1 MLIIHYHRLQGYMVS
16 ENGAVEKEDMF
27 LKRIGGMVKLYA
39 AVMQTSIAGS
49 KVSKTTV
56 ILFRP
61 T

>member
-1 MLIIHYHRLQGYMVS
+1 MVS